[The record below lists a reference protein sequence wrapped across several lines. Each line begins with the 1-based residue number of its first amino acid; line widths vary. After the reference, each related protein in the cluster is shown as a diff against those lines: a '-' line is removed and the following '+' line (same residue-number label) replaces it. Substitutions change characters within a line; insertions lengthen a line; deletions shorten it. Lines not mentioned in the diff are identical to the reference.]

1 MQTEPPRPVHTARNV
16 VFVLVGVGV
25 LILKHSYRGPL
36 SAIFAS
42 YAGNVAVSFS
52 VYFLVLIAVSRW
64 TYGRILAAVLALAA
78 VELFEITNGFGIM
91 SNVYDQFD
99 LLANALGVGL
109 AIAVDL
115 GSERLLDVRGN

>member
-1 MQTEPPRPVHTARNV
+1 MQTEPSRAVHTARNV
-16 VFVLVGVGV
+16 VFVLMGVGV
-25 LILKHSYRGPL
+25 LVLKHSYRGPL
-36 SAIFAS
+36 STIYAS
-42 YAGNVAVSFS
+42 YAGNVAVSFA
-52 VYFLVLIAVSRW
+52 VYFLVLIAASRW
-64 TYGRILAAVLALAA
+64 TYGRILAAVLALVA